1 MHTLKYSIRTG
12 RRKEKV
18 LAKLFYAM
26 TKCHNVIVKECKK
39 RLRMLR
45 RDKRYRELLE
55 AYRTASEKDKKYIVK
70 ALNSRIVYYGLT
82 EASVQSC
89 IKVWQ
94 RQYKHLVSSHQAQE
108 EASRVYAGVEKV
120 LYGNGKDVH
129 FKKYQ
134 EMLTIASKSWNGV
147 QYFDPLHTGYYK
159 KTVKP
164 VYPQEIYLLG
174 EHFEVK
180 ANWDDLYVR
189 KSLDHPVRYVQ
200 IERKMFPSGWR
211 YYVILY
217 LEGEA
222 PLKHTS
228 VTGTAGI
235 DPGISTEAV
244 VFDDEC
250 ILAEL
255 APKCKDYNKR
265 ISTKARQAE
274 RSLRLANPDNYDTDG
289 RLKKGKHTW
298 VTTKS
303 CSRRKRELKSLYRK
317 KAAYTKQSHEEL
329 ANALVEKADIFLT
342 ETMDWKALQKR
353 SKQPAERRQET
364 SAVTKKDGS
373 VKQVCR
379 FKKKKRFGSSIRDR
393 APSQFLSILQKKCRQ
408 QGGDLFYIDT
418 RNVKASQYDHV
429 TDSYKKVPLS
439 CRMKTV
445 GGNRVQRDLY
455 SGFVIKHVME
465 DNRTVDRKA
474 CIRDFE
480 AFLKAQD
487 KCISGIKSSGNT
499 YPACFGF

>member
-1 MHTLKYSIRTG
+1 MHTLKFPIKTG

-18 LAKLFYAM
+18 LARLFFMM
-26 TKCHNVIVKECKK
+26 TKCHNIVVKECKK

-55 AYRTASEKDKKYIVK
+55 AYRTASEADKKSIMK
-70 ALNSRIVYYGLT
+70 ALNSRIAYYGLT
-82 EASVQSC
+82 EASVQSY

-94 RQYKHLVSSHQAQE
+94 RQYKHLISSHQAQE

-129 FKKYQ
+129 FKRYQ

-147 QYFDPLHTGYYK
+147 QYLDPLHTGYYK

-180 ANWDDLYVR
+180 ADWDDLYVR
-189 KSLDHPVRYVQ
+189 QSLSVDIKYVQ
-200 IERKMFPSGWR
+200 VSREMFPSGWR
-211 YYVILY
+211 YHIILY
-217 LEGEA
+217 LEGET
-222 PLKHTS
+222 PLRHTS

-255 APKCKDYNKR
+255 APECKEYNKR
-265 ISTKARQAE
+265 LSRKARQVE
-274 RSLRLANPDNYDTDG
+274 RSLRRANPGNYDDDG
-289 RLKKGKHTW
+289 RIKKGRHTW
-298 VTTKS
+298 VITKS
-303 CSRRKRELKSLYRK
+303 CSRRKRELKSLYRR
-317 KAAYTKQSHEEL
+317 KAAYTKQSQEEL
-329 ANALVEKADIFLT
+329 ANTLVGKADIFLV
-342 ETMDWKALQKR
+342 EAMDWKVLQKR
-353 SKQPAERRQET
+353 SKQPAQRQEKA
-364 SAVTKKDGS
+364 SSVTDKDGMIKT
-373 VKQVCR
+373 VHK
-379 FKKKKRFGSSIRDR
+379 FKKKRRFGSSIRDR
-393 APSQFLSILQKKCRQ
+393 APSQFLTILRRKCAR
-408 QGGDLFYIDT
+408 QGGRLITIDT
-418 RNVKASQYDHV
+418 KTVKASQYEHD
-429 TDSYKKVPLS
+429 TGTYRKVPLS
-439 CRMKTV
+439 RRMKDV
-445 GGNRVQRDLY
+445 GGHRVQRDLY

-465 DNRTVDRKA
+465 DNKTVDRKA
-474 CIRDFE
+474 CIKDFE

-487 KCISGIKSSGNT
+487 KCIAGIKASGNT

>member
-1 MHTLKYSIRTG
+1 MHTLKFPIRTG
-12 RRKEKV
+12 RRKEKI
-18 LAKLFYAM
+18 LAKLFAMM

-55 AYRTASEKDKKYIVK
+55 AYRTASEADKKSIVK
-70 ALNSRIVYYGLT
+70 ALNSRIAYYGLT
-82 EASVQSC
+82 ETSVQSY

-94 RQYKHLVSSHQAQE
+94 RQYRHIVSSHQAQE
-108 EASRVYAGVEKV
+108 EASRVYVGVEKV

-129 FKKYQ
+129 FRKYQ
-134 EMLTIASKSWNGV
+134 EMLTVASKSWNGV

-159 KTVKP
+159 KTVRP

-174 EHFEVK
+174 EHFEIK
-180 ANWDDLYVR
+180 ADWDDPYVR
-189 KSLDHPVRYVQ
+189 QSLSDDIKYVQ
-200 IERKMFPSGWR
+200 VSREMFPSGWR
-211 YYVILY
+211 YYIILY

-255 APKCKDYNKR
+255 APECKEYNKR
-265 ISTKARQAE
+265 LSRKARQVE
-274 RSLRLANPDNYDTDG
+274 RSLRRANPGNYDDDG
-289 RLKKGKHTW
+289 RIKKGRHTW
-298 VTTKS
+298 VITKS

-317 KAAYTKQSHEEL
+317 KAAYTKQSQEEL
-329 ANALVEKADIFLT
+329 ANTLVGKADIFLV
-342 ETMDWKALQKR
+342 EAMDWKALQKR
-353 SKQPAERRQET
+353 SKQPAVQQEKV
-364 SAVTKKDGS
+364 SSVAGKDGS
-373 VKQVCR
+373 VKTVR
-379 FKKKKRFGSSIRDR
+379 KFKKKKRFGASIRDR
-393 APSQFLSILQKKCRQ
+393 APSQFLSVLEKKCIR
-408 QGGDLFYIDT
+408 QGGRLIMIDT
-418 RNVKASQYDHV
+418 SSVKASQYGHD
-429 TDSYKKVPLS
+429 TGTYRKVPLS
-439 CRMKTV
+439 TRTKDI
-445 GGNRVQRDLY
+445 GGHTVQRDLY

-465 DNRTVDRKA
+465 DNKTVDRKA

-487 KCISGIKSSGNT
+487 KCIAGIKASGNT

>member
-1 MHTLKYSIRTG
+1 MPQRH
-12 RRKEKV
+12 RKGVQE
-18 LAKLFYAM
+18 APAHASPGEYQ
-26 TKCHNVIVKECKK
+26 
-39 RLRMLR
+39 RLI
-45 RDKRYRELLE
+45 E
-55 AYRTASEKDKKYIVK
+55 AYRTASDKDKKAASD
-70 ALNSRIVYYGLT
+70 ALNSLIAQYGLT
-82 EASVQSC
+82 EGSLQSY
-89 IKVWQ
+89 IKVWH
-94 RQYKHLVSSHQAQE
+94 RQYRHIVSSHQAQE

-147 QYFDPLHTGYYK
+147 QYLDPLHTGYYK
-159 KTVKP
+159 KSVSPK
-164 VYPQEIYLLG
+164 YPEEIFYHG
-174 EHFEVK
+174 EHFRIVID
-180 ANWDDLYVR
+180 WDDPYV
-189 KSLDHPVRYVQ
+189 KESLGHPVRYVQ

-265 ISTKARQAE
+265 ISIKARQAE
-274 RSLRLANPDNYDTDG
+274 RSLRLANPNNYDADR

-298 VTTKS
+298 VITKS

-329 ANALVEKADIFLT
+329 ANVLVKRANIFLT

-353 SKQPAERRQET
+353 SRKPPERRQEAP
-364 SAVTKKDGS
+364 AVTKKNGS
-373 VKQVCR
+373 VKQVRR

-393 APSQFLSILQKKCRQ
+393 APSEFLAVLQRKCRQ
-408 QGGDLFYIDT
+408 RRGDVITVDT
-418 RNVKASQYDHV
+418 KVVRASQYDHV

-439 CRMKTV
+439 CRMKEV
-445 GGNRVQRDLY
+445 GGHRVQRDLY

-487 KCISGIKSSGNT
+487 KCISGIKTSGNT